1 MADLR
6 DLPNEVLV
14 MITRSM
20 VGRRIDHFDP
30 VATRDLQ
37 SLRLVSPRVC
47 HVTSRW
53 DDVLSGDETVK
64 LSNTVL

>member
-1 MADLR
+1 MALLR

-14 MITRSM
+14 MIARLM

-37 SLRLVSPRVC
+37 SLRLVSQSVCYVPSFLRRRSPRRRDYGVA
-47 HVTSRW
+47 
-53 DDVLSGDETVK
+53 
-64 LSNTVL
+64 